1 MLPVSVG
8 YHPFGI
14 VVANVTITIAL
25 MKLTP

>member
-14 VVANVTITIAL
+14 VATNVTITIAL